1 MSTAVIPAVR
11 RSWVDRMMALATEVR
26 AGEGAGALLLA
37 MNVFLLLGSYYLLKT
52 VREALILSESGA
64 EVKSYASAGQA
75 LLLLFVI
82 PAYGALA
89 SRMNRIKLITWTSLF
104 FAGNLVLFYLAGQAG
119 LREGVVF
126 YLWLGIYNNFV
137 IAQFWAFANDIYTED
152 QGKRLFPVIGIGS
165 SLGAWLG
172 AEAAK
177 YSIGIFGPYPTML
190 VVAVVLVLCVLM
202 TRVSNN
208 WAVSGSASQQ
218 RSAAKPLSSDGG
230 FELIFHD
237 RYLLLIATLVL
248 LLNIVN
254 STGEFLLGKLVTA
267 EAIKHVGAGAALA
280 AARGKYIGQFYGEF
294 FGAVNLLGLLMQ
306 TFLASR
312 VLKYLGVRGALFIL
326 PVIAF
331 GAYGLLLVY
340 PALAVV
346 RMVKILENSTDYS
359 IQSTTKQ
366 ALFLLTSREAKYKAK
381 TAIDTFV
388 VRMGDMLQAALV
400 FTGTK
405 LALGLQ
411 SFAAVTMVMTV
422 LWLTVA
428 GLIFKEHLALEAR
441 QRKIHGPNV

>member
-26 AGEGAGALLLA
+26 PGEGAGALLLA
-37 MNVFLLLGSYYLLKT
+37 LNVFLLLGSYYLLKT

-89 SRMNRIKLITWTSLF
+89 SKMNRIRLITWTSLF
-104 FAGNLVLFYLAGQAG
+104 FAGNLVLFFLAGQAG
-119 LREGVVF
+119 LRQGVVF
-126 YLWLGIYNNFV
+126 YLWLGVYNNFI

-165 SLGAWLG
+165 SLGAWVG

-177 YSIGIFGPYPTML
+177 YSIGVFGPYPTML
-190 VVAVVLVLCVLM
+190 VVAGVLVVCVGM
-202 TRVSNN
+202 TRVSNRK
-208 WAVSGSASQQ
+208 AMSASGSQQ
-218 RSAAKPLSSDGG
+218 RTASRPLSSDGG

-237 RYLLLIATLVL
+237 RYLMLIAVLVL
-248 LLNIVN
+248 LLNVVN

-267 EAIKHVGAGAALA
+267 EAVRHIGAGAELA
-280 AARGKYIGQFYGEF
+280 AARGKFIGQFYGDF
-294 FGAVNLLGLLMQ
+294 FAAVNLLGLLMQ

-340 PALAVV
+340 PMLAVV

-388 VRMGDMLQAALV
+388 VRTGDMLQAALV
-400 FTGTK
+400 FAGTK
-405 LALGLQ
+405 MALGLQ
-411 SFAAVTMVMTV
+411 SFAGITMVLTV
-422 LWLTVA
+422 LWLTIA
-428 GLIFKEHLALEAR
+428 GLIFREHQALEAR
-441 QRKIHGPNV
+441 QRKIHGPVL